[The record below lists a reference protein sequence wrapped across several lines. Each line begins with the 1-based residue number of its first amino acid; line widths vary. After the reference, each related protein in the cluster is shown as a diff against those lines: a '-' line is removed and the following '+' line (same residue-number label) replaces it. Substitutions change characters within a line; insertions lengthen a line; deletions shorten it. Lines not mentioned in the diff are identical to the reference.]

1 MRLVLDTHT
10 FMFTRLA
17 AAFIASI
24 LALRSLLTFPLF
36 VTVLRG
42 LEQVGSLV
50 HEVFHAK
57 TKVSVAELRFKILET
72 LALLVGEQVVY
83 ELLVFALFLPE
94 FVLETWGNCIYLDL
108 FAGALLIEDTFDK
121 AEVSAEDLQSQVE
134 FPGFFGFPLLGR
146 LPLHETQG
154 WYFVVALVNNN
165 DFPVLIGKGQGLFP
179 LLLEVHDGGLDLG
192 FAIDDHQLGLG
203 HERHLGGLHCG
214 RYLGL
219 TLAHNRLCLWL
230 ILKDRRAAFTESKV
244 FAFALEFSLAL
255 VQESFFLLKAV
266 KVVC

>member
-94 FVLETWGNCIYLDL
+94 FVLET
-108 FAGALLIEDTFDK
+108 
-121 AEVSAEDLQSQVE
+121 
-134 FPGFFGFPLLGR
+134 
-146 LPLHETQG
+146 
-154 WYFVVALVNNN
+154 
-165 DFPVLIGKGQGLFP
+165 
-179 LLLEVHDGGLDLG
+179 
-192 FAIDDHQLGLG
+192 
-203 HERHLGGLHCG
+203 
-214 RYLGL
+214 
-219 TLAHNRLCLWL
+219 
-230 ILKDRRAAFTESKV
+230 
-244 FAFALEFSLAL
+244 
-255 VQESFFLLKAV
+255 
-266 KVVC
+266 